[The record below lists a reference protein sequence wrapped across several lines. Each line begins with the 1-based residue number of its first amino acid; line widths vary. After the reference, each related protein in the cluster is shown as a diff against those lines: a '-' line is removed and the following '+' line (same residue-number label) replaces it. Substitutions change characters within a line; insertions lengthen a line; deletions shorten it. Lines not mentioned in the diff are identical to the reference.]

1 MHYSQGDFCYPPCCI
16 IPTVTVGSTVTTPP
30 GTRARVTASPTPC
43 GVELDFAIPRGN
55 PGRRDLRGRK
65 GLRGRKDLRGRR
77 DLRGRKGLRAPKDSR
92 AHKDSRVPKDLRVR
106 RVFRPMR
113 LLSPTS
119 RSFSTAAQS
128 L

>member
-55 PGRRDLRGRK
+55 PGPAAEGYEIHGIDISHYQGKIDWEQLKNAWQIAVLYDTGQ
-65 GLRGRKDLRGRR
+65 
-77 DLRGRKGLRAPKDSR
+77 
-92 AHKDSRVPKDLRVR
+92 
-106 RVFRPMR
+106 
-113 LLSPTS
+113 LS
-119 RSFSTAAQS
+119 
-128 L
+128 

>member
-55 PGRRDLRGRK
+55 PGPAG
-65 GLRGRKDLRGRR
+65 
-77 DLRGRKGLRAPKDSR
+77 PHKDSR
-92 AHKDSRVPKDLRVR
+92 VPKDFRVPKDLRVR

>member
-55 PGRRDLRGRK
+55 PGPAGTRGPTGPQGPEGPQGPQGPEPCSQK
-65 GLRGRKDLRGRR
+65 
-77 DLRGRKGLRAPKDSR
+77 
-92 AHKDSRVPKDLRVR
+92 
-106 RVFRPMR
+106 
-113 LLSPTS
+113 LSSLPNLKILS
-119 RSFSTAAQS
+119 AGIPIFLFQISNASSSSTYT
-128 L
+128 LG

>member
-55 PGRRDLRGRK
+55 PGPAGPRGPI
-65 GLRGRKDLRGRR
+65 GCQGPEGPQ
-77 DLRGRKGLRAPKDSR
+77 GPE
-92 AHKDSRVPKDLRVR
+92 
-106 RVFRPMR
+106 
-113 LLSPTS
+113 LS
-119 RSFSTAAQS
+119 
-128 L
+128 LIHI

>member
-55 PGRRDLRGRK
+55 PGPAGTLG
-65 GLRGRKDLRGRR
+65 
-77 DLRGRKGLRAPKDSR
+77 
-92 AHKDSRVPKDLRVR
+92 
-106 RVFRPMR
+106 
-113 LLSPTS
+113 PTGPQGPEGPQGPQGPEGPQG
-119 RSFSTAAQS
+119 AEGPEGPQGPQGPQ
-128 L
+128 